1 MDEDGGARGWAG
13 GEVGRSGSWG
23 RADESVGKQPEVMA
37 GEAGLWWWRT
47 AGSTAGGGGRR
58 HCWWR
63 RPAALLVE
71 EPLGQRGSTSNF

>member
-1 MDEDGGARGWAG
+1 MRTAG
-13 GEVGRSGSWG
+13 LGSGLEVRSADLVVGG

>member
-1 MDEDGGARGWAG
+1 MRTAG
-13 GEVGRSGSWG
+13 LGSGLEVRSADLVVGG

-37 GEAGLWWWRT
+37 GEAGLWWWR
-47 AGSTAGGGGRR
+47 
-58 HCWWR
+58 

>member
-37 GEAGLWWWRT
+37 GEAGLWWWR
-47 AGSTAGGGGRR
+47 
-58 HCWWR
+58 